1 MLSGISGYYVI
12 YFLCTGLLFLL
23 FRKHIQE
30 KRSTLVAFLIAVG
43 TGLMLPFL
51 LLGVGETITGFVA
64 AFVLLILIF
73 FRLPSEKSSVQDEAD
88 STQESDDKNQE
99 DTSDD
104 EAAVASD
111 LAMQDIVIEEEMSA
125 RDTVQEGDAQEA
137 IDRLLAEMS
146 LQQSSL
152 EQPPTVSEEEI
163 PALSETATVHPQESV
178 LSIDVDYLLEDEVS
192 EPESAEHTVKFED
205 ETKEPEEEIIYPE
218 EEVMDEELRFE
229 ENVPN
234 TAPLEHRER
243 SESDEEQDE
252 EYFYRLQQ
260 VMNEETK

>member
-12 YFLCTGLLFLL
+12 YFLCTGFLFLL

-51 LLGVGETITGFVA
+51 LIGVGGTITGFVA

-73 FRLPSEKSSVQDEAD
+73 FRLPSGKSSVQDEAG
-88 STQESDDKNQE
+88 SAQESESNDKSQE
-99 DTSDD
+99 DTFGD

-111 LAMQDIVIEEEMSA
+111 LAMQDIAIEEEMSA
-125 RDTVQEGDAQEA
+125 QDTAQEGDAQEA

-152 EQPPTVSEEEI
+152 EQPPTVLEEKI
-163 PALSETATVHPQESV
+163 SV
-178 LSIDVDYLLEDEVS
+178 LSIDADYLFEDEIS
-192 EPESAEHTVKFED
+192 EPESTEHTVKFED
-205 ETKEPEEEIIYPE
+205 QTKEPEEEIIYPE
-218 EEVMDEELRFE
+218 EELMDEELRFE
-229 ENVPN
+229 ENVSSD
-234 TAPLEHRER
+234 APPEHRER
-243 SESDEEQDE
+243 PESDEEQDE